1 MGYQIVSSHEEMEL
15 NEGNILPGMEER
27 LSFKTLLFPDNPT
40 PSKLSGFT
48 VNVCVFLL
56 GMLLNQDCLKMA
68 IKSYKQCKKIKYK
81 DLVKHFSFKC
91 AVEITFICLLN
102 KMKALDLW

>member
-1 MGYQIVSSHEEMEL
+1 MSEHFIMGVCSCYFRYRPSMGYQIVSSQEEMEL

-27 LSFKTLLFPDNPT
+27 LSFKTLLFPDNPG

-56 GMLLNQDCLKMA
+56 GMLLNQDCLKTA
-68 IKSYKQCKKIKYK
+68 IKSYK
-81 DLVKHFSFKC
+81 
-91 AVEITFICLLN
+91 
-102 KMKALDLW
+102 